1 MAVVLQND
9 KDKDKEGQPSTIA
22 SAPITTGAGGAPA
35 STASNQPRPASSG
48 QFTNLSNYLRANQPG
63 QFGQKVAT
71 GVTQQGEKAK
81 STLGTQQN
89 KFGQGIEQNK
99 SYVQGSTQLGTNLIN
114 QAQDIGFGKA
124 QPFMANAAPLQ
135 QQGQPGQVAPANANP
150 VSDLKQGQPQ
160 APAPS
165 VDDQIGEFQKFIG
178 GSYSGPQGLED
189 PMKVLA
195 QARVA
200 QAYGNLAG
208 SNSAADKGALLSN
221 MFARPTYS
229 SGQRGLD
236 TLFLSQG
243 QAPGQLRQAAQG
255 TRGLEQKFGGDISLA
270 EKQAGIQAQAD
281 AAARGGVK
289 DTLKST
295 YESGMTEAKTAQ
307 QKAQQDAQ
315 DYARRLREGFASG
328 AIGTPD
334 YEKFGIKAGDIV
346 SAGDL
351 NVGDA
356 ASINWNDL
364 NDRGKTASKETTA
377 RLLGLSK
384 LAGNVAPELDA
395 RGFALDK
402 AGTAQGINYDQDAVR
417 RIQGQINQR
426 VADAQAKLKAN
437 SFIGRLGQT
446 SQSRAEIQGGQALRR
461 NESLDENKIKELA
474 NDPNQLAGYSDEV
487 KNVVRNY
494 RDAANYLSSVRRVG

>member
-99 SYVQGSTQLGTNLIN
+99 SYIQGSTQLGTNLIN

-135 QQGQPGQVAPANANP
+135 QPGQPGQVAPANANP
-150 VSDLKQGQPQ
+150 VSDVKQA

-221 MFARPTYS
+221 MYARPTYS
-229 SGQRGLD
+229 AGQRGLD

-270 EKQAGIQAQAD
+270 EKQAAIQAQAD
-281 AAARGGVK
+281 AAARGEVK
-289 DTLKST
+289 GTLKST
-295 YESGMTEAKTAQ
+295 YESGMGEAKSAQ
-307 QKAQQDAQ
+307 QKAISDAQ

-328 AIGTPD
+328 QIGSPD
-334 YEKFGIKAGDIV
+334 YEKFGVKAGDIV

-351 NVGDA
+351 NIGEA
-356 ASINWNDL
+356 ANVNWNDL
-364 NDRGKTASKETTA
+364 NDIGKVASKEQSA
-377 RLLGLSK
+377 RLLGLAK
-384 LAGNVAPELDA
+384 LAGNVAPDLDA

-402 AGTAQGINYDQDAVR
+402 AGTAQGLTYDQDRVR
-417 RIQGQINQR
+417 QIQSTINQR

-437 SFIGRLGQT
+437 SQANYISPDIKSVGAKT
-446 SQSRAEIQGGQALRR
+446 SAVGLRR
-461 NESLDENKIKELA
+461 NQSLDENKIKELA
-474 NDPNQLAGYSDEV
+474 NDPNQLEGYDDNV
-487 KNVVRNY
+487 KNIVRNY
-494 RDAANYLSSVRRVG
+494 KQAADYLGSVRRVG